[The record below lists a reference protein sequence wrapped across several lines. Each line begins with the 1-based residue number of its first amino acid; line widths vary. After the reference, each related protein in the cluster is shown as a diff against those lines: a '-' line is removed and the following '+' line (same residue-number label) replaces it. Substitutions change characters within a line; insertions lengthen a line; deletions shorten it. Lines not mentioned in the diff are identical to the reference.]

1 MICSLRATD
10 SIKSE
15 SESTYRLADFLLQN
29 SKAASREFSVFCS
42 AHCTRVTIAGKRQK
56 TVHSRFLD
64 LSLELS
70 ELGDGQLSVLVVV
83 EALDEV
89 QRSLLG
95 VVELGAQYVHRLIE
109 SDEVAA

>member
-1 MICSLRATD
+1 VHPCHD
-10 SIKSE
+10 SGQTTENIS
-15 SESTYRLADFLLQN
+15 
-29 SKAASREFSVFCS
+29 
-42 AHCTRVTIAGKRQK
+42 
-56 TVHSRFLD
+56 HSRFLD

-89 QRSLLG
+89 QRSFLG
-95 VVELGAQYVHRLIE
+95 VVELGTQYVHRLIE